1 MEGQKLK
8 LIVREILSWLVNEMT
23 NEENKQLIENELI
36 DPFLKTVLQ
45 RLTPYIITS
54 SIIFLLIIIIVII
67 FVAWITPRLGIK
79 N

>member
-1 MEGQKLK
+1 
-8 LIVREILSWLVNEMT
+8 MT